1 MCAQGTHHQ
10 TIQLSFNGS
19 QTVRWSTLKLAT
31 FESSSEYARDQVK
44 VLVHAPQDLD
54 VQVVSHVGPDNNK
67 EREERRRRGVVPVV
81 DALGELMSV
90 GVCKD

>member
-31 FESSSEYARDQVK
+31 FEF
-44 VLVHAPQDLD
+44 
-54 VQVVSHVGPDNNK
+54 VQ
-67 EREERRRRGVVPVV
+67 
-81 DALGELMSV
+81 ALNTHGIRSKYLYTPHRILMFR
-90 GVCKD
+90 